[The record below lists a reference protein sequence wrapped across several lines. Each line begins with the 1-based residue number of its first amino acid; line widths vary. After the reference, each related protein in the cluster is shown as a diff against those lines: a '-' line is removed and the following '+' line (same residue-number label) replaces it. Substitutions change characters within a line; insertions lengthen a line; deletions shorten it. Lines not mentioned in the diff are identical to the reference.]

1 MKSLLNNLSTT
12 SQNKSTNQCTTRLM
26 MLTSMMLKVRL
37 IQSLN
42 MNKVFTKKRSQS
54 IFITTKMNKIL
65 LLTQP
70 IKSQVYIKRLQ

>member
-12 SQNKSTNQCTTRLM
+12 SQNKSPNQCTTRLM
-26 MLTSMMLKVRL
+26 MLTSMMLKARL

>member
-12 SQNKSTNQCTTRLM
+12 NQNKSTNQCTTRLM
-26 MLTSMMLKVRL
+26 MLTSMMLKARL

>member
-1 MKSLLNNLSTT
+1 
-12 SQNKSTNQCTTRLM
+12 M
-26 MLTSMMLKVRL
+26 MLTSMMLKARL

>member
-26 MLTSMMLKVRL
+26 MLTSMMLKARL